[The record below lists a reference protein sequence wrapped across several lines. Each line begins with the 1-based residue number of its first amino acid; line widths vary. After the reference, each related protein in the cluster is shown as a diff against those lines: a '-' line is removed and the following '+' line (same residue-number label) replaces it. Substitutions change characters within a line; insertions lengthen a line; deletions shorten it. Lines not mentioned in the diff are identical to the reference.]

1 MRDPQMRQAMMRNAD
16 RAMANLETVPGGPR
30 QRKGDMHEAFSFRC

>member
-30 QRKGDMHEAFSFRC
+30 QRKGGRSYSAVSM